1 MYKVFVSLALI
12 VLSGFV
18 QPANASDRLVI
29 DGLQALQAGNADK
42 AMEIWLEDSLLK
54 RSGKTEQITQQ
65 LIGVRQLCGR
75 LDGWSPL
82 KTKSYGSQTTESFYV
97 FHFERCPIFA
107 RFMTYTTDGRETLV
121 RFNIN
126 AAPEQILEFQ
136 N

>member
-1 MYKVFVSLALI
+1 MFKTTVFCTAIIFGGLVHS
-12 VLSGFV
+12 
-18 QPANASDRLVI
+18 ANAADRLVI
-29 DGLQALQAGNADK
+29 EGLDALKAGNADK

-82 KTKSYGSQTTESFYV
+82 KTTSYGSQTTESFYV

-107 RFMTYTTDGRETLV
+107 RFMTYTRDGRETLI

-126 AAPEQILEFQ
+126 AAPEQILESK